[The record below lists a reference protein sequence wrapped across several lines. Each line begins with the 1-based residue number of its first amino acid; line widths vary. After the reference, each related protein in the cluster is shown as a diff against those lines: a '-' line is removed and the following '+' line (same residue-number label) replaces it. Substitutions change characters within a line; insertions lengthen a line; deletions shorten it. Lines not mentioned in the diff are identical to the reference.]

1 MATAQKVYLAR
12 HGETEWSASGQ
23 HTGRTDIP
31 LTPRGEENARLLGQR
46 LRGLHFAQ
54 VLTSPLQRARR
65 TAELA
70 GFASATPD
78 PELLE
83 WNYGAYEGRRTADI
97 RRERPGWELFRDGCP
112 GGETA
117 AQIGARADRVIAR
130 LRAVPGDVLLFA
142 HGHIIRVLAARWLA
156 LPAADGRLFYCG
168 TASLGILGYEH
179 NNPEE
184 PVITLWNDTHHL
196 ES

>member
-1 MATAQKVYLAR
+1 MATAQKVYLVR

-31 LTPRGEENARLLGQR
+31 LTPRGEQNARLLGQR
-46 LRGLHFAQ
+46 LRGLHVAL

-70 GFASATPD
+70 GFGSATPD
-78 PELLE
+78 SDLLE
-83 WNYGAYEGRRTADI
+83 WNYGTYEGRRTADI
-97 RRERPGWELFRDGCP
+97 RREWPGWELFRDGCP
-112 GGETA
+112 GGETVA
-117 AQIGARADRVIAR
+117 EIGARADRVIGR

-142 HGHIIRVLAARWLA
+142 HGHIIRVLAARWLV

-168 TASLGILGYEH
+168 TASLGILGCEH
-179 NNPEE
+179 NDPGE
-184 PVITLWNDTHHL
+184 PVLALWNDTHHL
-196 ES
+196 DS